1 MPVSLDRLLPLLLLM
16 FLSYSVLKVI
26 ITSLMIGDSMATS
39 KIFKREQLDRNTFK
53 YVSKITYRTFLESL
67 LTDSDV
73 RSEFFTVLKTS
84 EFFAYFFETPKIS
97 EERLD
102 EKKFEFI
109 LARASS
115 LEGVSSDVDAFDDYF
130 NACDKS
136 VTSFKNLGG
145 DAMLITPCPLK
156 DVDLDIFSTLAPF
169 MKAASSQHIQQFW
182 ETAASSALDL
192 IKNRGRQPT
201 WMSTSGLG
209 VYWLHLRLDST
220 PKYYTYSPYKI

>member
-1 MPVSLDRLLPLLLLM
+1 M
-16 FLSYSVLKVI
+16 
-26 ITSLMIGDSMATS
+26 GTS

-84 EFFAYFFETPKIS
+84 EFFADF
-97 EERLD
+97 
-102 EKKFEFI
+102 
-109 LARASS
+109 
-115 LEGVSSDVDAFDDYF
+115 F